1 MTNLTPGREHKLSR
15 KSKEESLLTRQH
27 IVLAALKEFE
37 KRGVAYTTLDHIAE
51 SAGVSRGAIYWHFTN
66 KTALFNE
73 IWNQDNF
80 KAENLKEKYQV
91 IYPGQPLNVMKCILI
106 DLLQATQLNPLRKSL
121 MEISFHKN
129 EICGGMLPIHET
141 RKRLELDGFEIIEQA
156 LKDCIHH
163 GELPLEIETKFAS
176 ILLQSC
182 INGILETW
190 LLMPERFDLVKSSPA
205 LANNLISMLKS
216 IR

>member
-1 MTNLTPGREHKLSR
+1 MGRKN
-15 KSKEESLLTRQH
+15 KEESLLTRQH
-27 IVLAALKEFE
+27 IILAALKEFE
-37 KRGVAYTTLDHIAE
+37 KRGVAYTTLDHIAK

-80 KAENLKEKYQV
+80 KTENLKEKYQV
-91 IYPGQPLNVMKCILI
+91 LYPGQPLKVMQCILT

-121 MEISFHKN
+121 MEITFHKN
-129 EICGGMLPIHET
+129 EISGGMIPLHET
-141 RKRLELDGFEIIEQA
+141 RKRLELDGFGIIEQA
-156 LKDCIHH
+156 LNDCIHH

-182 INGILETW
+182 INGIMETW

-205 LANNLISMLKS
+205 LADNLISMLKS

>member
-1 MTNLTPGREHKLSR
+1 LSR